1 MELRRAGTNWGALM
15 TRALERL
22 DALGARILFAEG
34 RRCSRTCADFVVF
47 LLGHVAAWT
56 LYAWLSHNNLS
67 SSADLT
73 EAYAWGREFEWG
85 YHKHPPLSAWI
96 AAAWFELM
104 PRSDW
109 AYFLLAALIVAIG
122 YAGVWALIG
131 LLEKGPRRLVA
142 VMALEFSPIYG
153 FLAIRFNANSVLLA
167 LWPWATWAFLRA
179 VRDPTLL
186 NGALLGLA
194 LAAALLAKYYSLV
207 LIIGMLAALLVGEN
221 RWRLLTSPAMA
232 GAVAAGA
239 LALAPH
245 LVWLVQSDF
254 APIRYADDQT
264 ASSLGQFFGYL
275 IKFPLAQLLYVA
287 PIVAVAALALPRPDR
302 IASPSLF
309 AFAGADDDRRRIL
322 ALGIVPFLATVAL
335 GVVTFSQLSTIWG
348 IPLWFLTGWILLSSP
363 GIAATEVNAPRIAAL
378 VVLFWAVAHR
388 DRAGGEYRLDRSSPR
403 ARRAA
408 AEGDG
413 ARRDIGLARGDRRA
427 SAAARRRG
435 RHFRPRDRVLFEGR
449 SILVRRRGAR
459 IHAVG
464 RSRPH
469 RARGRRR
476 SLPVAGSPV
485 HRTDP
490 PAARTRSVRTRDHRG
505 EARVVGPPAGP
516 HRAGADAPART
527 RRTAPLTQANG
538 APRARLRYCHT
549 SPRWGEVDPS
559 ERESG

>member
-15 TRALERL
+15 RRTLERL
-22 DALGARILFAEG
+22 DALGARILFPKGDAAPEL
-34 RRCSRTCADFVVF
+34 RCFVVF
-47 LLGHVAAWT
+47 LLGHVAVWT

-122 YAGVWALIG
+122 YAGVWALVG
-131 LLEKGPRRLVA
+131 LLETGPRRLVS
-142 VMALEFSPIYG
+142 VIALEFSPIYG

-179 VRDPTLL
+179 VRNPTLL

-264 ASSLGQFFGYL
+264 ANSLGQFFGYL

-287 PIVAVAALALPRPDR
+287 PIVAVAALALPKPER
-302 IASPSLF
+302 IVSKSLF
-309 AFAGADDDRRRIL
+309 AWASVDDDRRRIL
-322 ALGIVPFLATVAL
+322 ALGIVPFLATMAL

-363 GIAATEVNAPRIAAL
+363 GIAAHEVNAPRIAAL
-378 VVLFWAVAHR
+378 VVLFWAVLIAIAPAVNLASTVLRPGRAALPLKETALAATSAWREATGGRPLRLVGGDDIFAPATVFYSKDDPSWYDVAAPAFTPWAGPDRIAREGVAVLCPLQDRLCIQQTRQRLGPDLSEREITAAKRAWWGRLPAHTVLVLM
-388 DRAGGEYRLDRSSPR
+388 RLPDRS
-403 ARRAA
+403 
-408 AEGDG
+408 
-413 ARRDIGLARGDRRA
+413 
-427 SAAARRRG
+427 
-435 RHFRPRDRVLFEGR
+435 
-449 SILVRRRGAR
+449 
-459 IHAVG
+459 
-464 RSRPH
+464 
-469 RARGRRR
+469 
-476 SLPVAGSPV
+476 
-485 HRTDP
+485 
-490 PAARTRSVRTRDHRG
+490 
-505 EARVVGPPAGP
+505 
-516 HRAGADAPART
+516 ADAPPAR
-527 RRTAPLTQANG
+527 
-538 APRARLRYCHT
+538 
-549 SPRWGEVDPS
+549 
-559 ERESG
+559 